1 MAKRR
6 KRNPAKRQRALATVE
21 RMERLQRNME
31 DIVDEVC
38 AELIRAVGRYP
49 TFASGHEG
57 WAVMREEMDELWDER
72 LMHHDSKRHCVDPS
86 GDRSHSHAGPAPREK
101 LPGLCVGQRRP
112 LRAPDG
118 VAGAGVVRDPGGD
131 VAVSVAGAGE

>member
-6 KRNPAKRQRALATVE
+6 KLSPAKRRRALATVE

-38 AELIRAVGRYP
+38 SELIRAVGRYP

-57 WAVMREEMDELWDER
+57 WAVMREEMDELWDEVR
-72 LMHHDSKRHCVDPS
+72 KRDSDPERMRAEAIQVAAMGIRFVLDVCEVD
-86 GDRSHSHAGPAPREK
+86 
-101 LPGLCVGQRRP
+101 RP
-112 LRAPDG
+112 
-118 VAGAGVVRDPGGD
+118 
-131 VAVSVAGAGE
+131 

>member
-6 KRNPAKRQRALATVE
+6 KLSPAKRRRALATVE
-21 RMERLQRNME
+21 RVERLQEHME

-57 WAVMREEMDELWDER
+57 WAVIREEMDELWDEVR
-72 LMHHDSKRHCVDPS
+72 KRNSDPDRMRAEAIQVAAMGIRFVLDVCEVD
-86 GDRSHSHAGPAPREK
+86 
-101 LPGLCVGQRRP
+101 RP
-112 LRAPDG
+112 
-118 VAGAGVVRDPGGD
+118 
-131 VAVSVAGAGE
+131 